1 VLDAWDGLTLDRRA
15 DVADRLADAVEVATR
30 RVGRELTELVAT
42 DPAAQ
47 RVTPLE
53 VVRGAIREPTAV
65 LADAGVAA
73 VARDEFEERSF
84 PSDRYGLTPRTFA
97 DLGDDDLGPL
107 HLVGG
112 FAKAQALRASRPQP
126 PR

>member
-107 HLVGG
+107 HLVWG